1 MDRLSEVIQVLAR
14 PLEFAVRSGPAG
26 ITAIKGLGG
35 FVSTQVFQALGQTVR
50 SAAIEAE
57 LLRLAQLFS
66 DYDNLT
72 PAARIQCVVA
82 GRALLARMGEMVE
95 PSSSPAEAL
104 SPVVCRLWECPVQFV
119 RGVGPRKAEALA
131 RAGIRTVE
139 DAVWSLPWRYEDR
152 THTRFIADLVP
163 GQEVLVAAEVETIA
177 LKTTRHQRK
186 KIVEVR
192 VADRTGGLD
201 LIWFNQGY
209 LAETFRAGQRV
220 MLYGLVKA
228 KQGRWTQLQMEN
240 PTFEILSGHEG
251 YAVRTDLTH
260 MGRIVPIY
268 HGRETKLR
276 LMMSDR
282 IRAIMK
288 EIVDQYA
295 EGAVDPLPADML
307 QRRQLVS
314 FGEAVREAHFPTF
327 GAKVGVGGASE
338 GPPPTLMEDLNRG
351 RTPAHRR
358 LAFEDFLLLE
368 LALGRKREEVKKES
382 RVLKYD
388 LTTLLPQRLLKTLPF
403 SLTDAQARVLREIN
417 RDLSSPHPMNRLV
430 QGDVGCGK
438 TVVAVLTMLI
448 AVGSD
453 YQAALMA
460 PTEIL
465 AEQHYLTLHHLLEP
479 LGVSCVLLSG
489 GRGGKKRKAALEAI
503 ADGKADIVIGTHALI
518 QQGVCFKKLGVAVID
533 EQHKFGVL
541 QRATLKDKGYTPDI
555 LVMTATPI
563 PRTLA
568 LTVYGD
574 LDVSV
579 IETLPPGRIP
589 VRTLLFA
596 EGQRGRPYRLIED
609 ELARGRQAYVVYP
622 LVEESEKVDL
632 QAAISGAARLQREVF
647 PKWQVGLIHGRMK
660 TEEKDRVMAAF
671 KKGDTQVL
679 VGTTV
684 IEVGIDVANA
694 SVMMVEHAD
703 RFGLA
708 QLHQLRGRVGRGR
721 HQSYCFLVG
730 PSRLT
735 EEGRRRLEALVKS
748 HDGFVIA
755 EEDLNI
761 RGPGEF
767 FGTRQWGPADLRVAN
782 LIRDARILDEAR
794 EEAAMVLQA
803 DPQLSLPVHVELQAA
818 LLRRWKEKLDLVTV
832 S

>member
-1 MDRLSEVIQVLAR
+1 MIV
-14 PLEFAVRSGPAG
+14 
-26 ITAIKGLGG
+26 
-35 FVSTQVFQALGQTVR
+35 
-50 SAAIEAE
+50 
-57 LLRLAQLFS
+57 
-66 DYDNLT
+66 
-72 PAARIQCVVA
+72 
-82 GRALLARMGEMVE
+82 
-95 PSSSPAEAL
+95 
-104 SPVVCRLWECPVQFV
+104 RLWECPIQFV
-119 RGVGPRKAEALA
+119 RGVGPKKAEALA

-152 THTRFIADLVP
+152 TQIRSIADLVP
-163 GQEVLVAAEVETIA
+163 GQEAVVAAEVQEVG
-177 LKTTRHQRK
+177 LKVTRQQRK
-186 KIVEVR
+186 KLVEMT
-192 VADRTGGLD
+192 VADPTGSLD
-201 LIWFNQGY
+201 LLWFNQGY
-209 LAETFRAGQRV
+209 LAETFQVGQRV
-220 MLYGLVKA
+220 MLYGLVKP

-240 PTFEILSGHEG
+240 PTFEILGGDEG
-251 YAVRTDLTH
+251 GAATTDLTH

-268 HGRETKLR
+268 HGRETKSR

-295 EGAVDPLPADML
+295 DRAVDPLPPDML
-307 QRRQLVS
+307 QRRKLLTFS
-314 FGEAVREAHFPTF
+314 EAIHEAHFPGSGTNLE
-327 GAKVGVGGASE
+327 A
-338 GPPPTLMEDLNRG
+338 LNRG
-351 RTPAHRR
+351 RTPAYRR

-368 LALGRKREEVKKES
+368 LALGQKREEVKKEA
-382 RVLKYD
+382 RVLRYD
-388 LTTLLPQRLLKTLPF
+388 LATPLPQRLLKGLPF
-403 SLTDAQARVLREIN
+403 GLTEAQARVLREIHQ
-417 RDLSSPHPMNRLV
+417 DLGGPHPMNRLV

-438 TVVAVLTMLI
+438 TVVALLTMLV

-465 AEQHYLTLHHLLEP
+465 AEQHYLTLQHLLEP
-479 LGVSCVLLSG
+479 LGVSCVLLVG

-518 QQGVCFKKLGVAVID
+518 QQGVRFKRLGLAVID

-541 QRATLKDKGYTPDI
+541 QRATLKDKGYIPDV

-568 LTVYGD
+568 LTLYGD

-579 IETLPPGRIP
+579 IDAMPPGRLPI
-589 VRTLLFA
+589 RTLLFG
-596 EGQRGRPYRLIED
+596 EGQRARAYRLIED
-609 ELARGRQAYVVYP
+609 ELARGRQAYVVFP

-647 PKWQVGLIHGRMK
+647 PRWQVGLIHGRMK
-660 TEEKDRVMAAF
+660 TDEKDRVMAAF
-671 KKGDTQVL
+671 KKGDIQVL

-694 SVMMVEHAD
+694 AVMLVEHAD

-708 QLHQLRGRVGRGR
+708 QLHQLRGRVGRGG
-721 HQSYCFLVG
+721 HQSYCLLIG
-730 PSRLT
+730 PARLA
-735 EEGRRRLEALVKS
+735 EESRRRLEALVKS

-782 LIRDARILDEAR
+782 LIRDARILEEAR
-794 EEAAMVLQA
+794 QEAASLLQA
-803 DPQLSLPVHVELQAA
+803 DPELSRPVHAELKSA